1 MKYIISAVP
10 VLFLLATVF
19 APQAYAQNRVL
30 QLVLTEE
37 SDPRLTD
44 ITRRSMAVEL
54 ERAGLDVES
63 RERSPTDGMGP
74 EELRSLAES
83 ADVQYV
89 AELRLDS
96 GGESASFVMALY
108 DGETGVSL
116 ARLDRRNVPLELEYD
131 TVVARSARSLLAEA
145 GVRFDR
151 PAATTETAVS
161 PEGQDPGFQQTPLPP
176 EGPSRGV
183 AEPAIDESGFTIG
196 AAVAPALVT
205 GEASDYLKFGFLAA
219 LSGGYRIPWPGMT
232 VDLGLLAGIGRLYPE
247 ESASGIDVYLLPFGP
262 SARVESSSSAALR
275 VGARVSGGAALLS
288 VRGGPQGDL
297 AKLVPFALGGVEIS
311 YQLPRSFVLRLES
324 NYTVFFENVYP
335 IMAFL
340 PSLAVEWRP

>member
-10 VLFLLATVF
+10 VLFLLAIVF
-19 APQAYAQNRVL
+19 TPQAYAQNRVL
-30 QLVLTEE
+30 QLILTEE

-63 RERSPTDGMGP
+63 RESSPTDGMGP
-74 EELRSLAES
+74 EELRSLADS
-83 ADVQYV
+83 ANAQYV

-96 GGESASFVMALY
+96 LGSSASFVMALY
-108 DGETGVSL
+108 DGETGASL

-131 TVVARSARSLLAEA
+131 TIVARSARSLLAEA

-151 PAATTETAVS
+151 PPSPEDTAAS
-161 PEGQDPGFQQTPLPP
+161 PEGEDPGFRQIPSPP
-176 EGPSRGV
+176 GAPS
-183 AEPAIDESGFTIG
+183 PAPAQSTIDERGFTLG

-232 VDLGLLAGIGRLYPE
+232 LDVGLLAGIGQLFPE
-247 ESASGIDVYLLPFGP
+247 ESASGINVYLLPFGP
-262 SARVESSSSAALR
+262 SARVETSSSAALR
-275 VGARVSGGAALLS
+275 VGARLSGGAALLS
-288 VRGGPQGDL
+288 VRGRSQGDL
-297 AKLVPFALGGVEIS
+297 AKFVPYVLGGVEIS

-324 NYTVFFENVYP
+324 NYTVFFEEVYP
-335 IMAFL
+335 IMAFS